1 VSVPSK
7 RPTLFVRNIQIP
19 YANFSNYFHLFLK
32 AKLCNT
38 SSNTTEA
45 YGPYVC
51 FVNTF
56 SLFLGRCGLDNVSGT
71 LCHNNSYIK
80 LLHPSVTVCSADLFK
95 QNLNEGLNLRNF
107 VNVKRISLCLFISIY
122 SLLKAKVCRMRLL
135 NLVE

>member
-1 VSVPSK
+1 MPNK
-7 RPTLFVRNIQIP
+7 RKTTRIRNIQIP

-38 SSNTTEA
+38 SSNTTET
-45 YGPYVC
+45 YGLYVC

-80 LLHPSVTVCSADLFK
+80 FPHPYVTVCSADLFK
-95 QNLNEGLNLRNF
+95 QNLNEGLNLRNV
-107 VNVKRISLCLFISIY
+107 VNIKRISLCLFISIY
-122 SLLKAKVCRMRLL
+122 LLLNAKACKSLLKQT
-135 NLVE
+135 ET